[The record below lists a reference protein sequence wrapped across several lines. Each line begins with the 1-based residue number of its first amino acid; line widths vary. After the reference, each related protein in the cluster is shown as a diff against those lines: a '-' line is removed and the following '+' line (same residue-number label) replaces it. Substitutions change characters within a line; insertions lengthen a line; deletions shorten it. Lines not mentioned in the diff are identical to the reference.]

1 MVTHTINSK
10 PLLTHEADAYVL
22 FVPENFAWTG
32 HLKTVAKDY
41 IPDLEELI
49 KRYEFTG
56 KAESSFV
63 VHMSKGKETK
73 CLILL
78 GIGKKD
84 DKNIEKYRRAL
95 GSLVRLAEQYQC
107 KKLAVELPSASF
119 FGVTDEQLG
128 QETAVITLMAQY
140 YFDEFFKEKK
150 VKQFDFTLIADEKH
164 KADLQKGL
172 DSGSIIGTAVNK
184 ARHMI
189 DMPAEQLTPSD
200 LAARAKKVA
209 KDRGLKFTEFKE
221 AEIIKMGMGGLAAVS
236 KGSDRDCHLVLLEYH
251 TKKKNAPTLAF
262 VGKGIT
268 FDSGGLSLKPAQYM
282 ETMKEDMSGAAAVL
296 EAIDALAQL
305 NPSVNV
311 IAVMPISENLPSGKA
326 TKPGDIIRFYNGK
339 TAEVRNTDAE
349 GRLILADALSYV
361 EKHYEP
367 DAIIDVATL
376 TGACA
381 YAFGPFFTG
390 MMSQHPDLA
399 KQVQEAADRTGDR
412 VWPLPFDDDYKPA
425 IKSKVADICNIG
437 NPSYRAGA
445 ITAGFFLQHF
455 VEKTPWVHLD
465 IAGTAFDVPDI
476 SYYRTGATGA
486 AIRLLIDVARNWK

>member
-1 MVTHTINSK
+1 MINYTISSN
-10 PLLTHEADAYVL
+10 PLLAHKADAYAL
-22 FVPENFAWTG
+22 FVPEDFKLTG
-32 HLKTVAKDY
+32 HLKDIAQDI
-41 IPDLEELI
+41 IPDLEALLA
-49 KRYEFTG
+49 KHEFTG
-56 KAESSFV
+56 KAQSSFL
-63 VHMSKGKETK
+63 VHMMHDKETK

-78 GIGKKD
+78 GAGKHNE
-84 DKNIEKYRRAL
+84 KNVEIYRRAL

-107 KKLAVELPSASF
+107 KKIALELPEPSF
-119 FGVTDEQLG
+119 FGIKAEDLG
-128 QETAVITLMAQY
+128 QETSVVTLMAQY
-140 YFDEFFKEKK
+140 HFDEFFKEKR
-150 VKQFDFTLIADEKH
+150 VKEFEFVLVADE
-164 KADLQKGL
+164 ACRTDLQKGL

-189 DMPAEQLTPSD
+189 DMPSEHITPSE
-200 LAARAKKVA
+200 LAARAKEVA
-209 KDRGLKFTEFKE
+209 KERGLKVTEFKE
-221 AEIIKMGMGGLAAVS
+221 AEIVNMGMGGLAAVS
-236 KGSDRDCHLVLLEYH
+236 KGSDRDCHLMILEY
-251 TKKKNAPTLAF
+251 KSEKKNAPTLAF

-305 NPSVNV
+305 NPPVNIV
-311 IAVMPISENLPSGKA
+311 VAMPISENLPSGKA

-361 EKHYEP
+361 EKHYNP
-367 DAIIDVATL
+367 DAMIDVATL

-390 MMSQHPDLA
+390 MMSQHHDLEQ
-399 KQVQEAADRTGDR
+399 KVQEAANRTGDR
-412 VWPLPFDDDYKPA
+412 VWSLPFHDDYKAA
-425 IKSKVADICNIG
+425 IKSKIADICNIG

-476 SYYRTGATGA
+476 SYYRAGATGA
-486 AIRLLIDVARNWK
+486 AVRLLIDVARNWK